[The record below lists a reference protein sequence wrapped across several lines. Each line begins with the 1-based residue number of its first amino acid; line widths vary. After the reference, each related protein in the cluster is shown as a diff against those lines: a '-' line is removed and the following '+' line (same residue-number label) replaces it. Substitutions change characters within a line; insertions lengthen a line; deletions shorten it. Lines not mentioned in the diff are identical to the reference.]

1 MAAYEFD
8 IDSLREGA
16 MPTRRQMAITV
27 LLLSVP
33 AILAE
38 VSATLMQYIDAGMV
52 GSLGAHATA
61 AIGVVESSIWLLD
74 GLAMSA
80 AAGFTVQVAQ
90 LVGAGRNAD
99 ARNVFRQALV
109 VLLAL
114 GCVLAGIGVLISH
127 DLPTWLGGDPSLQE
141 DAAAYFFI
149 CAIALIPLTMARLG
163 TGMLQCS
170 GDMRTP
176 SMLNVLACVLD
187 VSFNAVLIHEG
198 PMLQLGPLALPIPGM
213 GLGVRGAALGTLLA
227 QSVTAILLLAFA
239 CTRSDRLRF
248 KERGRWLPEAST
260 LRSAW
265 QVSWPMILERAL
277 MSTAYIAVT
286 AIVAPLGVV
295 AVAANSLGI
304 TVEAVCYM
312 PGYGIASAATTLV
325 GQAVGARRFDVAK
338 SFARLSTALGIAIM
352 TASGA
357 LMFIFAPQI
366 LGMLTPDAAVQEL
379 GTTILRIEAFAEP
392 LFAASIVAAGTL
404 RGAGDT
410 LVPSLFTLLCNW
422 GVRIPAMALAA
433 PRFGLV
439 GCWAVMAFELCV
451 RGALFLIRL
460 IRGTWL
466 TKEGKGTQKELSQ
479 RS

>member
-1 MAAYEFD
+1 
-8 IDSLREGA
+8 
-16 MPTRRQMAITV
+16 
-27 LLLSVP
+27 
-33 AILAE
+33 
-38 VSATLMQYIDAGMV
+38 
-52 GSLGAHATA
+52 
-61 AIGVVESSIWLLD
+61 
-74 GLAMSA
+74 
-80 AAGFTVQVAQ
+80 
-90 LVGAGRNAD
+90 
-99 ARNVFRQALV
+99 
-109 VLLAL
+109 
-114 GCVLAGIGVLISH
+114 
-127 DLPTWLGGDPSLQE
+127 
-141 DAAAYFFI
+141 
-149 CAIALIPLTMARLG
+149 
-163 TGMLQCS
+163 
-170 GDMRTP
+170 
-176 SMLNVLACVLD
+176 
-187 VSFNAVLIHEG
+187 
-198 PMLQLGPLALPIPGM
+198 
-213 GLGVRGAALGTLLA
+213 
-227 QSVTAILLLAFA
+227 
-239 CTRSDRLRF
+239 
-248 KERGRWLPEAST
+248 
-260 LRSAW
+260 
-265 QVSWPMILERAL
+265 
-277 MSTAYIAVT
+277 
-286 AIVAPLGVV
+286 
-295 AVAANSLGI
+295 
-304 TVEAVCYM
+304 M